1 MKPDYEWHF
10 SNEALGSRERPVTT
24 RQLAEFLQVT
34 PRCLANWRKEGRIPY
49 WKLSARA
56 LRYSLS
62 DVERALSK
70 PNLEE

>member
-1 MKPDYEWHF
+1 
-10 SNEALGSRERPVTT
+10 
-24 RQLAEFLQVT
+24 
-34 PRCLANWRKEGRIPY
+34 LANWRKEGRIPY

-70 PNLEE
+70 PEKLEADLVENKQMLILHYGHEFKRLERDRLLGDDNPPR